1 VPLDNKNGKKKKKKE
16 KRDSALKE
24 KVLLRGAPIVAS

>member
-1 VPLDNKNGKKKKKKE
+1 VPLDKKNDKKKE